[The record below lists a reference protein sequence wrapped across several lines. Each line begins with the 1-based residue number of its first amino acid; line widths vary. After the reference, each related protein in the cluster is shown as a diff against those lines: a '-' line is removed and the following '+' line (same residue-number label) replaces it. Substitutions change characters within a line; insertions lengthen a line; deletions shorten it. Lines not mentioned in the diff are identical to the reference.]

1 MNISID
7 FDDTYTKDPIFWDT
21 FCLNAFRSGHS
32 VYCVSARP
40 EAHMDKVRE
49 TVGKI
54 IGSNK
59 CFGTGLKPKREWMR
73 VNTNIS
79 IDVWI
84 DDTPEAIVSDH
95 YSKLIL
101 K

>member
-1 MNISID
+1 MIISID
-7 FDDTYTKDPIFWDT
+7 FDDTYTKDPAFWDS
-21 FCLNAFRSGHS
+21 FCLNAFRSGHL

-40 EAHMDKVRE
+40 EGHMEKVRE
-49 TVGKI
+49 TIGRI
-54 IGSNK
+54 IGRER
-59 CFGTGLKPKREWMR
+59 CFGTGLKPKRDWMKQ
-73 VNTNIS
+73 NTNIS

-84 DDTPEAIVSDH
+84 DDTPDAIVSDH